1 MIRPNKVEKKF
12 LVLLPGQF
20 FAKLKQTHTHTHT
33 ITKGHYEWKYIQIQ
47 AVMLLNTYKNLE
59 NIHACIT

>member
-12 LVLLPGQF
+12 LVLLATWSIFCQV
-20 FAKLKQTHTHTHT
+20 KTNTHT

-47 AVMLLNTYKNLE
+47 AVMLLNAYKNLE
-59 NIHACIT
+59 NMHALHKS